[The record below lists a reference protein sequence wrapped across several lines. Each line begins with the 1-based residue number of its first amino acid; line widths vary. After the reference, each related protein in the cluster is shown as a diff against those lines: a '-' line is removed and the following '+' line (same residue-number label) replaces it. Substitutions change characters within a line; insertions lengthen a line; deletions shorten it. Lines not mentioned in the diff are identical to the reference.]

1 MQKGFQQMS
10 DTGKKHPEAKIT
22 ERKRVYDGFFKVDEL
37 TIATSTHK
45 GGEMEIK
52 RLVFER
58 GHAVAILGYDPV
70 TDEVL
75 LINEMHP
82 GLLSA
87 GEYPFIDS
95 LPAGM
100 IGEGEAVLEAAARE
114 FYEETGAQL
123 SAAKVIHKGAYVS
136 SGGTSE
142 KITLVVGTLDMTQVV
157 NGSVHGITEEGEDIR
172 VSVVKANDYIA
183 RAEQGLLH
191 DMKCMVFALWLSKNR
206 ADLKPAPQIRLPRNE
221 APHSA
226 RRLMARPATALEPL
240 ELETIEVQ
248 GTGR

>member
-1 MQKGFQQMS
+1 MA
-10 DTGKKHPEAKIT
+10 DHDKKQLQAQIS

-37 TIATSTHK
+37 TIKMCRHN

-70 TDEVL
+70 SDEVL

-82 GLLSA
+82 GLLAA

-100 IGEGEAVLEAAARE
+100 IDKGEAVLEAAARE

-123 SAAKVIHKGAYVS
+123 TSAKVIHNGAYVS

-142 KITLVVGTLDMTQVV
+142 KITLVVGTLDMSQVV
-157 NGSVHGITEEGEDIR
+157 NGSLHGKTEEGEDIR
-172 VSVVKANDYIA
+172 VSIVKADDYIS

-206 ADLKPAPQIRLPRNE
+206 DAL
-221 APHSA
+221 
-226 RRLMARPATALEPL
+226 RPATAAQQPARAPAYAPRVSSPQPMRMET
-240 ELETIEVQ
+240 LETIEIQ

>member
-1 MQKGFQQMS
+1 MTDQ
-10 DTGKKHPEAKIT
+10 GKKQPQAQIS

-37 TIATSTHK
+37 TIRMCRHN
-45 GGEMEIK
+45 GGQMEVK

-58 GHAVAILGYDPV
+58 GHAVAILGYDPIS
-70 TDEVL
+70 DEVL

-82 GLLSA
+82 GLLAA

-100 IGEGEAVLEAAARE
+100 IDKGEAVLEAAARE

-123 SAAKVIHKGAYVS
+123 SSAKVIHNGAYVS

-142 KITLVVGTLDMTQVV
+142 KITLVVGTLDMSQVQ
-157 NGSVHGITEEGEDIR
+157 NGSLHGKTEEGEDIR
-172 VSVVKANDYIA
+172 VSIVKANDYIS

-206 ADLKPAPQIRLPRNE
+206 DALRPVTAQPTQRIPAY
-221 APHSA
+221 A
-226 RRLMARPATALEPL
+226 RRATAAPAQRMDTLEN
-240 ELETIEVQ
+240 IEIQ

>member
-1 MQKGFQQMS
+1 MTDKLHLQPRAEIK
-10 DTGKKHPEAKIT
+10 

-37 TIATSTHK
+37 TISMGKH
-45 GGEMEIK
+45 GGGAMEVK
-52 RLVFER
+52 RLIFER
-58 GHAVAILGYDPV
+58 GHAVAILGYDPKS
-70 TDEVL
+70 DEVL

-82 GLLSA
+82 GLLAS

-100 IGEGEAVLEAAARE
+100 IDKGEAVLEAAARE

-123 SAAKVIHKGAYVS
+123 TSAKVIHDGAYVS

-142 KITLVVGTLDMTQVV
+142 KITLVVGTLDMSKVV
-157 NGSVHGITEEGEDIR
+157 NGSIHGKTEEGEDIR
-172 VSVVKANDYIA
+172 VSIVKADDYIA

-206 ADLKPAPQIRLPRNE
+206 DSMRPAVKEVAVPVVRIPQ
-221 APHSA
+221 ASYA
-226 RRLMARPATALEPL
+226 RRLPVVRPLAAVQDSL
-240 ELETIEVQ
+240 ELVEVQ